1 MRNAGD
7 LRVRLR
13 RRRLGDALRGYYQ
26 SSTRMIWISRD
37 LERRVVPVRAVI
49 LAHEL
54 QHATEPAGDDET
66 TEDCYRSE
74 EAAFR
79 VEARIWRQLC
89 AGQAPPTEDEYE
101 RDGNELGGQLARDP
115 EGVAAGVRGMY
126 HDDGQSGEWAETC
139 VS

>member
-79 VEARIWRQLC
+79 VEARIWPQLWP
-89 AGQAPPTEDEYE
+89 GQAPPNDDEYE
-101 RDGNELGGQLARDP
+101 RDANELVEQIARDP
-115 EGVAAGVRGMY
+115 EGFARDIREMY
-126 HDDGQSGEWAETC
+126 HDDCETEVGQGE
-139 VS
+139 